1 MLNNYGYFLYQQG
14 DYRAAKER
22 LKQAARLA
30 PGNSKI
36 WNNLGLA
43 QFRLK
48 KYDDACK
55 SFVKSGGQFKGRINI
70 ANLLERAGRDK
81 GAVKDYEAARR
92 LDPRAEGVLR
102 QLTALYNRLGRSED
116 AVAARESLAEVQTA
130 KSGSVAE
137 R

>member
-30 PGNSKI
+30 PGNSKS

-43 QFRLK
+43 QLRLE
-48 KYDDACK
+48 KYDDDCK

-70 ANLLERAGRDK
+70 ANLLERARRDK
-81 GAVKDYEAARR
+81 DAVKDYEAARR
-92 LDPRAEGVLR
+92 LDPKAEGVLR
-102 QLTALYNRLGRSED
+102 
-116 AVAARESLAEVQTA
+116 
-130 KSGSVAE
+130 
-137 R
+137 